1 MSDNKPDSMPVEGT
15 QFYKQSSLRE
25 AFRIIVTTVIVFS
38 LLSVLTL
45 WAAIDIGAR
54 QAYKEARDIRKALKA
69 IGTEYYGE
77 MTSIYNPD
85 KSDGLADGAAKKI
98 ADISTRNGTVI
109 LYEWDDVSNGPLK
122 FEYRKGLYRVVYTDT
137 GTATGL
143 STGVEGNF
151 SIYYS
156 LEILNY
162 DAQ

>member
-1 MSDNKPDSMPVEGT
+1 MSDNKSDSMPVEGT

-38 LLSVLTL
+38 LLSVFTL

-69 IGTEYYGE
+69 VGTEYYGE
-77 MTSIYNPD
+77 LTSIYDPN
-85 KSDGLADGAAKKI
+85 KSDGLADGAAKKV
-98 ADISTRNGTVI
+98 ADISTRNGSVV
-109 LYEWDDVSNGPLK
+109 LLEWDDISNGPVK

-137 GTATGL
+137 GKTTGL
-143 STGVEGNF
+143 STGVEGTF
-151 SIYYS
+151 TIYYS
-156 LEILNY
+156 LEVLNY